1 MKMALQRSK
10 SLRYSV
16 SILLY
21 YKPVSIETAQKTV
34 VLLCI
39 IGMNSKKVNWVE
51 VSNKTA
57 GHLLQSGLHFQVH
70 TLQLSQKA

>member
-1 MKMALQRSK
+1 MKMALQKSK

-21 YKPVSIETAQKTV
+21 YKPVSIETV